1 MINTERLDKNIDIF
15 STPFKL
21 LGASFGNR
29 MTIIT
34 LPQSDLW
41 VHSPI
46 SLNSDMVKKIN
57 ELGNV
62 KHIVSPNL
70 FHHLHIQEFLTHF
83 PNNHVYGVSGI
94 EKKLTNSYTV
104 NSLEKACHD
113 GLWKP
118 DIESI
123 LIEGMPKV
131 NEVVF
136 YHSSTKTLI
145 LTDLLF
151 HFLNTKGWS
160 KCLFT
165 LYGVNEKL
173 SISKLSKALIKDK
186 AKFKNAIEKV
196 LSWDF
201 NKIILSHGE
210 IVKNGGREKFEKSFD
225 WLLK

>member
-1 MINTERLDKNIDIF
+1 MIVTEELDKNINVF
-15 STPFKL
+15 STPFNL

-29 MTIIT
+29 MTVIT
-34 LPQSDLW
+34 LPQSELW

-46 SLNSDMVKKIN
+46 SLNSDMIKKIN
-57 ELGNV
+57 TLGKV
-62 KHIVSPNL
+62 KYIVSPNL

-83 PNNHVYGVSGI
+83 PNKQVYGVSGI
-94 EKKLTNSYTV
+94 QKKLNNSYKV
-104 NSLEKACHD
+104 NSLEKGCQD
-113 GLWKP
+113 KLWSP

-123 LIEGMPKV
+123 LIDGVPKV

-173 SISKLSKALIKDK
+173 AISKLSKALIKDK
-186 AKFKNAIEKV
+186 DKFKNSIQKV

-210 IVKNGGREKFEKSFD
+210 IVKNGGRKKFEKAFD